1 MATNSTAYPKYQL
14 SCFVIKKSDFS
25 TTRNTC
31 VDQFVCCNVPDKSD
45 SDSDVSQLIR
55 VLIISCIRNETREKS
70 SSSVYSSESNEP
82 SSSSNAQDDSIC
94 ETEESPTCTCAP
106 SLTCYNMVEESDPL
120 VEELLKRLPRTG
132 REHHGYWETM
142 LHCERAAFP
151 RAASN
156 LPLPSR
162 EARFYWHL
170 YSTAVKNSRPYQK
183 QVNHALLVT
192 LAKLQRGQ
200 RRKKGISVWEQ
211 LIRLQTFDRIGR
223 KNIIIRLERLISK
236 QTSLES
242 ICLEG
247 LSLTPDE
254 GVRLL
259 LALYNCRKTMRYVYC
274 WRAFEKMV
282 GLAVDADRHVESRFY
297 ADKRINKCDWFRAIG
312 CLEFLT
318 ILSVNYAYI
327 ATPTGDLLVS
337 LAKKLGAN
345 WHWLQLLC
353 LKEEIVE
360 KVEYGFIV
368 DKVLIPD
375 KAWRAVH
382 FWAPLLKVQYAIIGI
397 PHYDVHKK
405 FFTRNTPVH
414 TFTLSTGIDLRFRQP
429 WYLDCTIKTL
439 CTWYSDT
446 LVYLCLQVWHNRQ
459 NLDNQLKKLFL
470 YLPSLKVF
478 EYIGEIRSLKTL
490 CGMCCQ
496 IRSGR
501 CNVCRVHMQLQDVM
515 HSDLDKERWM
525 KSIRC
530 LMACFK
536 CDFDRIGVKFDVDFY
551 CS

>member
-1 MATNSTAYPKYQL
+1 MATRETAYSGYVL
-14 SCFVIKKSDFS
+14 SGFVIKKSDFS
-25 TTRNTC
+25 SMRNTC
-31 VDQFVCCNVPDKSD
+31 VDQFVCYNKPDKSN
-45 SDSDVSQLIR
+45 SDSNASQDQNSVCEKEPSSVYDKIWDNTQIPYTQGQICLCNVDSLPICDNA
-55 VLIISCIRNETREKS
+55 LDYPKEPCTKDETCEKS
-70 SSSVYSSESNEP
+70 SSSVYSSVSNETSSP
-82 SSSSNAQDDSIC
+82 STEQDDSIC
-94 ETEESPTCTCAP
+94 ETDEPPTCTCTPP
-106 SLTCYNMVEESDPL
+106 STCYNIVEESDPL
-120 VEELLKRLPRTG
+120 VEELLKQ
-132 REHHGYWETM
+132 
-142 LHCERAAFP
+142 
-151 RAASN
+151 
-156 LPLPSR
+156 LPSFSIFR
-162 EARFYWHL
+162 LGR
-170 YSTAVKNSRPYQK
+170 S
-183 QVNHALLVT
+183 
-192 LAKLQRGQ
+192 Q
-200 RRKKGISVWEQ
+200 RRKKGINVWEQ

-223 KNIIIRLERLISK
+223 KNLITHLERLISK

-337 LAKKLGAN
+337 LAKKLGRN

-360 KVEYGFIV
+360 KAEYGFIV

-375 KAWRAVH
+375 KAWRVVH

-397 PHYDVHKK
+397 PQYDVHKK

-414 TFTLSTGIDLRFRQP
+414 TFTLSTGIDLRFQQP

-439 CTWYSDT
+439 CTWYPDT
-446 LVYLCLQVWHNRQ
+446 LVYLCLQVWHSRQ
-459 NLDNQLKKLFL
+459 HLDNQLKKLFL
-470 YLPSLKVF
+470 YLPSLRVF
-478 EYIGEIRSLKTL
+478 EFVGEIQSLKTV

-515 HSDLDKERWM
+515 RSNLDRERWM

-551 CS
+551 CA